1 MLFTGFKEL
10 VMQRIRVIAAVALLS
25 SVGFA
30 QNATPTRARG
40 VAHTKATPLSDAALD
55 KVTAG
60 TISAGVSGGV
70 VKFQGQTPT
79 PNGLV
84 SSSGS
89 LAVQSSPL
97 GNTTGTLSLNGSA
110 QQNLSSLVNINAVN
124 SKVNVLL
131 NLNVNINS
139 TVGTLTQSNLNGL
152 H

>member
-1 MLFTGFKEL
+1 MR
-10 VMQRIRVIAAVALLS
+10 RILVIAGIMLLS
-25 SVGFA
+25 SAGFA
-30 QNATPTRARG
+30 QTATPTRVPAR
-40 VAHTKATPLSDAALD
+40 APIKATPMSDAALD

-60 TISAGVSGGV
+60 TVSAGVSDGV

-84 SSSGS
+84 TSTGS
-89 LAVQSSPL
+89 LAVENVPIG
-97 GNTTGTLSLNGSA
+97 GNTVGTLSIDGNA

-131 NLNVNINS
+131 NLIVNINS
-139 TVGTLTQSNLNGL
+139 TVGTLTQSNLNGR

>member
-1 MLFTGFKEL
+1 
-10 VMQRIRVIAAVALLS
+10 MQRILVIAAVALLS

-30 QNATPTRARG
+30 QDATPTRARG

-60 TISAGVSGGV
+60 TVSAGVSGGV